1 MSELKNKIKEAGH
14 LKVKQI
20 FEAWEFAGV
29 ETRNKYRIHSDTQE
43 NLAYAAEE
51 SSGFAGTI
59 LRLIFK
65 HWRSFKVTIFD
76 QNRMPVYTLQFPFRW
91 FFKTLIVSEVSG
103 RRIGHLQQRFAIFR
117 KKFDVYDVNG
127 KLIANIN
134 SGFFKFWTFDF
145 EDHGR
150 LTAKI
155 QKQWGGVLTEAF
167 TDKDTF
173 LLSFTD
179 KNLPEDTKALML
191 SMCLLVDIV
200 YFENNKA
207 SPLDLLD
214 FGS

>member
-1 MSELKNKIKEAGH
+1 MSELKNKIKDAGH
-14 LKVKQI
+14 LRVKQI
-20 FEAWEFAGV
+20 FEAWEFVGV
-29 ETRNKYRIHSDTQE
+29 ETRNKYRIHSDTEE

-51 SSGFAGTI
+51 TSGLGGTI

-65 HWRSFKVTIFD
+65 HWRSFKVTIYD
-76 QNRMPVYTLQFPFRW
+76 RERSPVYSLHFPFRW
-91 FFKTLIVSEVSG
+91 FFKTLIVSEVNG

-117 KKFDVYDVNG
+117 KKFDVFDVNG
-127 KLIANIN
+127 RLVAHIN

-145 EDHGR
+145 ENNGR
-150 LTAKI
+150 LMAKI
-155 QKQWGGVLTEAF
+155 QKQWGGILSEAF

-173 LLSFTD
+173 QLTFKDPSLS
-179 KNLPEDTKALML
+179 EDTKALML

-200 YFENNKA
+200 YFENNKS